1 MFHVEH
7 DVDPSSEFVNSLVY
21 TLLKMKLYLKT
32 KDFSVSGESF
42 ELHWDSDLD
51 MLVTKPQP
59 SNLAPYY
66 ESEAYI
72 SHTDA
77 QNSLT
82 DKLYQSVKRKNLK
95 NKIQLVEN
103 QVNNNKYLLDVG
115 AGTGDFLAMAQKSGY
130 TIAGVEPNVK
140 ARELAMAKGVELNS
154 SLKEL
159 AKQKF
164 QVVTLWH
171 VLEHL
176 PNLEEQIGSIISLL
190 EDDGTLIIAVPN
202 FKSFDAKYYKSHWAG
217 FDVPRHLWHFSKMA
231 ITKLFQQ
238 HEMEV
243 VSIRPMWFDA
253 FYVSMLS
260 EKYKGNKLYLIS
272 AFFVGLWS
280 NLKAIF
286 TKEQSSLIYILKRKK

>member
-1 MFHVEH
+1 
-7 DVDPSSEFVNSLVY
+7 
-21 TLLKMKLYLKT
+21 MKLYLKT
-32 KDFSVSGESF
+32 KDYSVSGETF
-42 ELHWDSDLD
+42 GLYWDADLD

-59 SNLAPYY
+59 KDLAPYY
-66 ESEAYI
+66 QSEAYI

-77 QNSLT
+77 KSSFT
-82 DKLYQSVKRKNLK
+82 DKLYQAVKRKNLR
-95 NKIQLVEN
+95 NKLQLVDNQEN
-103 QVNNNKYLLDVG
+103 KTESLLDIG

-164 QVVTLWH
+164 QVITLWH

-176 PNLEEQIGSIISLL
+176 PNLEEQIGSFISLL

-202 FKSFDAKYYKSHWAG
+202 FKSFDAKYYKGHWAG
-217 FDVPRHLWHFSKMA
+217 FDVPRHLWHFSKTA

-243 VSIRPMWFDA
+243 ISIRPMWFDA

-260 EKYKGNKLYLIS
+260 EKYKGNRLYLIS

-286 TKEQSSLIYILKRKK
+286 TKEHSSLIYILKRKK